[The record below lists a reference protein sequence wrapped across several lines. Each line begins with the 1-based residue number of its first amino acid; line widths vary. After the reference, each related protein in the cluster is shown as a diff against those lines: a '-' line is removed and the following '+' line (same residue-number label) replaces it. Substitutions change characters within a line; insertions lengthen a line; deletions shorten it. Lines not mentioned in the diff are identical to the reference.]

1 MGGLGFQRPSLAIM
15 WLGVQLRQKRNIII
29 IITRELDD
37 STPLYSGLT
46 TFFFPRATLAHI
58 SENKHFYLEK
68 FTC

>member
-1 MGGLGFQRPSLAIM
+1 MGGLRFQRPSLAVM
-15 WLGVQLRQKRNIII
+15 WLGVQLRQNRNIII
-29 IITRELDD
+29 IITEELDD
-37 STPLYSGLT
+37 SRPLYSGLT